1 MNLLIRNITD
11 IAIRYDTIFK
21 SKGDLV
27 PIQKAIIHP
36 DYNVSTSDRDI
47 AILHLLKPLNINLKN
62 AHAICLPAQNDD
74 PAANITL
81 TVTGWGLLN
90 ETKSEEPEQLMAVDV
105 PVVQRSYCNKELGNL
120 VTFNMFCAGYEQGK
134 KDSCQ
139 DDSGGPIISI
149 DNNDTATLRGIVSWG
164 AGCAEPHH
172 PGVYTRVGVF
182 VDNFIKD
189 NLI

>member
-1 MNLLIRNITD
+1 MDTCKIVLNFYLIKSLFLLNLLIRNITD

-134 KDSCQ
+134 
-139 DDSGGPIISI
+139 I
-149 DNNDTATLRGIVSWG
+149 D
-164 AGCAEPHH
+164 
-172 PGVYTRVGVF
+172 
-182 VDNFIKD
+182 
-189 NLI
+189 